1 MSNDHQGLSGV
12 VRVRSVRERDSR
24 TGLAAA
30 LTEEREAAAKV
41 ADLEQMLTSLPAPR
55 TTDLAS
61 FQGHQHTI
69 ELIRTALG
77 AAHQSREA
85 ARQLTVAARDRWVAD
100 KSRLAAVESLV
111 ERRAAAARLERRRR
125 EDRELDEIAGELWRR
140 NNTLQATR

>member
-1 MSNDHQGLSGV
+1 MSDHHGLSGV

-30 LTEEREAAAKV
+30 LAEERAAAAEV
-41 ADLEQMLTSLPAPR
+41 ADLQQMLISLPAPR
-55 TTDLAS
+55 VSDLAS

-77 AAHQSREA
+77 AAHQDLEV

-140 NNTLQATR
+140 NNSAQVAR